1 MKPVLLFVH
10 GWGFDAGFWD
20 KVRAALGDYESV
32 AWDFGFFGAAARPAL
47 PEGRDVVAVGHS
59 FGALW
64 LLHERPVA
72 WRALVAVNGFGC
84 FTRREGFAQ
93 GNAARPLQRMMARME
108 LAPGA
113 VVAEF
118 RARCGCGAAL
128 PGALDVAA
136 LLDGLRALAE
146 WDERPASVDLALC
159 GRGDL
164 LVSEAMSVASF
175 PAGVMAWHDG
185 GHLLPLEDAGW
196 CAARLR
202 AFLERLG

>member
-20 KVRAALGDYESV
+20 PVQAALGDYESF
-32 AWDFGFFGAAARPAL
+32 AWDLGFFGAAARPAL

-84 FTRREGFAQ
+84 FTRREDFPA
-93 GNAARPLQRMMARME
+93 GNAVRPLQRMTAQFGA
-108 LAPGA
+108 APGA

-118 RARCGCGAAL
+118 RVRCGCTAAA
-128 PGALDVAA
+128 PGALDGAA
-136 LLDGLRALAE
+136 LLDGLRAVAE
-146 WDERPASVDLALC
+146 WEERPAPVDLALC
-159 GRGDL
+159 GRADP
-164 LVSEAMSVASF
+164 LVSEAMSIASF
-175 PAGVMAWHDG
+175 PADVMEWHDG

-196 CAARLR
+196 CAARVR
-202 AFLERLG
+202 ALLERRG